1 LCKLELMIEPKLMTE
16 YIFKLSVQIN
26 FLSLQFVKLRI
37 KIDNYFIRLLFNKI
51 VLINNIY
58 VSY

>member
-1 LCKLELMIEPKLMTE
+1 MIEPKLMTE